1 MSCERTLFI
10 AHRSR
15 SGLESQV
22 GFELTSRSARFVFRQ
37 TPGRQ
42 SSERI
47 NKPMI
52 KHYLLSPGPTPIPN
66 EVALAMSETMIHH
79 RTPQF
84 NKIFD
89 EARQGLQKL
98 FGTKNDVLM
107 LASSGTGAME
117 ASVANLFSPGDKVL
131 VINGGK
137 FGERWLN
144 ISNAFGLN
152 PVELKV
158 EWGQPVKVDAVEKQL
173 KAHPDLKGVM
183 IQASETSTTVL
194 HPVKEIAKL
203 TKDGPLFLVDGVTA
217 VGVVSIPLDEWGLD
231 VLVTG
236 SQKAMMLPP
245 GLGFIALSD
254 RAWERTKRATL
265 PRFYFD
271 LNLERKNQ
279 QKGSGAFTP
288 AVSLIFGARASLEM
302 IQREGLDR
310 VYARH
315 ARMSRATRAAATA
328 LGLKLLAP
336 DSPSPAATGVYLPN
350 GIDADQVLDYLRD
363 HMNITLAEGQD
374 QLKGKVIR
382 IAHVGYMGAFDVITA
397 VAALEMVLRKFGV
410 ELPFG
415 KGVAAAQEVLM
426 ESLV

>member
-1 MSCERTLFI
+1 
-10 AHRSR
+10 
-15 SGLESQV
+15 
-22 GFELTSRSARFVFRQ
+22 
-37 TPGRQ
+37 
-42 SSERI
+42 
-47 NKPMI
+47 MI
-52 KHYLLSPGPTPIPN
+52 KQYLLSPGPTPIPN
-66 EVALAMSETMIHH
+66 EVALAMAETMIHH

-89 EARQGLQKL
+89 EAREGLKKL

-144 ISNAFGLN
+144 IANAYGLN
-152 PVELKV
+152 PVEMKV
-158 EWGQPVKVDAVEKQL
+158 EWGQAVKVAEVEKQL
-173 KAHPDLKGVM
+173 RANPDIKGVM

-203 TKDGPLFLVDGVTA
+203 CQNGPLYLVDGVTA
-217 VGVVSIPLDEWGLD
+217 VGVVPLPLDEWSID

-236 SQKAMMLPP
+236 SQKALMLPP

-254 RAWERTKRATL
+254 RAWDKTKQAKL

-288 AVSLIFGARASLEM
+288 AVSLIFGVRASLAM
-302 IQREGLDR
+302 MQREGLAN

-315 ARMSRATRAAATA
+315 ERLCRATRAAAKA
-328 LGLKLLAP
+328 MGLKLLAP
-336 DSPSPAATGVYLPN
+336 DSPSPAATGIYLPT
-350 GIDADQVLDYLRD
+350 GIDADAVLEYLRD
-363 HMNITLAEGQD
+363 KMNVVLAEGQD
-374 QLKGKVIR
+374 QLKGKAIR
-382 IAHVGYMGAFDVITA
+382 IAHIGYMGAFDVITA
-397 VAALEMVLRKFGV
+397 IAALEMALRKFGA
-410 ELPFG
+410 EIPLG
-415 KGVAAAQEVLM
+415 RGVAAAQEVLL
-426 ESLV
+426 EALP

>member
-1 MSCERTLFI
+1 
-10 AHRSR
+10 
-15 SGLESQV
+15 
-22 GFELTSRSARFVFRQ
+22 
-37 TPGRQ
+37 
-42 SSERI
+42 
-47 NKPMI
+47 MI

-89 EARQGLQKL
+89 QARQGLKKL
-98 FGTKNDVLM
+98 FGTNNDVLM

-117 ASVANLFSPGDKVL
+117 ASVANLFSPADKVL

-144 ISNAFGLN
+144 IANAFGLN

-158 EWGQPVKVDAVEKQL
+158 EWGQAVKVEAVEKQL

-203 TKDGPLFLVDGVTA
+203 TKNGPLFLVDGVTA
-217 VGVVSIPLDEWGLD
+217 VGVVSVPLDEWGLD

-254 RAWERTKRATL
+254 RAWARTKEATL

-288 AVSLIFGARASLEM
+288 AVSLIFGARAALEM
-302 IQREGLDR
+302 MQREGLER

-336 DSPSPAATGVYLPN
+336 DSPSPAATGVYLPD

-397 VAALEMVLRKFGV
+397 VAALEMALRKFGV

-426 ESLV
+426 ESLA

>member
-1 MSCERTLFI
+1 
-10 AHRSR
+10 
-15 SGLESQV
+15 
-22 GFELTSRSARFVFRQ
+22 
-37 TPGRQ
+37 
-42 SSERI
+42 
-47 NKPMI
+47 MI
-52 KHYLLSPGPTPIPN
+52 KHYLLSPGPTPVPN

-84 NKIFD
+84 NQIF
-89 EARQGLQKL
+89 EQARQGLKKL
-98 FGTKNDVLM
+98 FGTTNDVLM

-144 ISNAFGLN
+144 IANAFGLD

-158 EWGQPVKVDAVEKQL
+158 EWGQAVKVDAVEKQM

-203 TKDGPLFLVDGVTA
+203 TKNGPLFLVDGVTA

-254 RAWERTKRATL
+254 RAWEKTKQATL

-302 IQREGLDR
+302 MQREGLDR

-315 ARMSRATRAAATA
+315 ERMSRATRAAATA

-336 DSPSPAATGVYLPN
+336 DSPSPAATGVYLPD

-397 VAALEMVLRKFGV
+397 IAALEMVLRKFGV

-426 ESLV
+426 ESLD

>member
-1 MSCERTLFI
+1 
-10 AHRSR
+10 
-15 SGLESQV
+15 
-22 GFELTSRSARFVFRQ
+22 
-37 TPGRQ
+37 
-42 SSERI
+42 
-47 NKPMI
+47 MI

-84 NKIFD
+84 NKIFA
-89 EARQGLQKL
+89 EARERLKKL
-98 FGTKNDVLM
+98 FGTTNDVLI

-131 VINGGK
+131 VVNGGK

-144 ISNAFGLN
+144 IANAYGLR

-158 EWGQPVKVDAVEKQL
+158 EWGQAVKVADIEKQL
-173 KAHPDLKGVM
+173 TANADIRGVM

-194 HPVKEIAKL
+194 HPVKEIAQLIKN
-203 TKDGPLFLVDGVTA
+203 GPLFLVDGVTA
-217 VGVVSIPLDEWGLD
+217 VGVISLPLDDWGID
-231 VLVTG
+231 ALVTG
-236 SQKAMMLPP
+236 SQKALMLPP
-245 GLGFIALSD
+245 GLGFVAFSD
-254 RAWERTKRATL
+254 RAWEKTKQAKL

-288 AVSLIFGARASLEM
+288 AVSLIFGLRASLEM
-302 IQREGLDR
+302 MEREGLEKI
-310 VYARH
+310 YARH
-315 ARMSRATRAAATA
+315 ARMCRATRAAATA

-336 DSPSPAATGVYLPN
+336 QSPSPAATGIYMPDA
-350 GIDADQVLDYLRD
+350 IDADQVLDYLRD
-363 HMNITLAEGQD
+363 KMNVTLAEGQD

-397 VAALEMVLRKFGV
+397 IAALEMALRKFGA
-410 ELPFG
+410 EIPFG
-415 KGVAAAQEVLM
+415 KGVAAAEEVLM
-426 ESLV
+426 EALP

>member
-1 MSCERTLFI
+1 
-10 AHRSR
+10 
-15 SGLESQV
+15 
-22 GFELTSRSARFVFRQ
+22 
-37 TPGRQ
+37 
-42 SSERI
+42 
-47 NKPMI
+47 MI

-84 NKIFD
+84 NQIFD
-89 EARQGLQKL
+89 QARQGLKKL

-144 ISNAFGLN
+144 IANAFGLN

-158 EWGQPVKVDAVEKQL
+158 EWGQAVRVDAVENQL

-194 HPVKEIAKL
+194 HPIKEIAKL
-203 TKDGPLFLVDGVTA
+203 TKNGPLLLVDGVTA
-217 VGVVSIPLDEWGLD
+217 VGVVSIPLDDWGLD

-254 RAWERTKRATL
+254 RAWERTKQATL

-302 IQREGLDR
+302 MQREGLDR

-315 ARMSRATRAAATA
+315 ARMSRATRAAASA

-336 DSPSPAATGVYLPN
+336 DSPSPAATGVYLPD

-397 VAALEMVLRKFGV
+397 IAALEMVLRKFGV

>member
-1 MSCERTLFI
+1 
-10 AHRSR
+10 
-15 SGLESQV
+15 
-22 GFELTSRSARFVFRQ
+22 
-37 TPGRQ
+37 
-42 SSERI
+42 
-47 NKPMI
+47 MI

-84 NKIFD
+84 NQIF
-89 EARQGLQKL
+89 EQARQGLKKL
-98 FGTKNDVLM
+98 FGTTNDVLM

-117 ASVANLFSPGDKVL
+117 ASVANLFCPGDKVL

-144 ISNAFGLN
+144 IANAFGLD

-158 EWGQPVKVDAVEKQL
+158 EWGQAVRVDAVDKQL

-194 HPVKEIAKL
+194 HPVREIAKL
-203 TKDGPLFLVDGVTA
+203 IKNGPLFLVDGVTA

-236 SQKAMMLPP
+236 SQKALMLPP

-254 RAWERTKRATL
+254 RAWERTKQATL

-279 QKGSGAFTP
+279 AKGSGAFTP
-288 AVSLIFGARASLEM
+288 AVSLIFGLRASLDM
-302 IQREGLDR
+302 MQREGLDI
-310 VYARH
+310 VYERH
-315 ARMSRATRAAATA
+315 ARMARATRAATTA

-336 DSPSPAATGVYLPN
+336 DSPSPAATGVYMPE
-350 GIDADQVLDYLRD
+350 GIDADQLLEYLRD
-363 HMNITLAEGQD
+363 KMNVTLAEGQD

-397 VAALEMVLRKFGV
+397 VAALEMALRKFGV

-415 KGVAAAQEVLM
+415 NGVAAAEEVLM
-426 ESLV
+426 ECLV

>member
-1 MSCERTLFI
+1 
-10 AHRSR
+10 
-15 SGLESQV
+15 
-22 GFELTSRSARFVFRQ
+22 
-37 TPGRQ
+37 
-42 SSERI
+42 
-47 NKPMI
+47 MI

-84 NKIFD
+84 NHIFD
-89 EARQGLQKL
+89 QARQGLKKL
-98 FGTKNDVLM
+98 FGTKNDVLI

-144 ISNAFGLN
+144 IANAFGLS
-152 PVELKV
+152 PIELEV
-158 EWGQPVKVDAVEKQL
+158 EWGQAVKVDTVEKQM

-194 HPVKEIAKL
+194 HPVKDIAKL
-203 TKDGPLFLVDGVTA
+203 TKNGPLFLVDGVTA

-236 SQKAMMLPP
+236 SQKAIMLPP

-254 RAWERTKRATL
+254 RAWERTKQAKL

-302 IQREGLDR
+302 MQREGLDR

-336 DSPSPAATGVYLPN
+336 DSPSPAATGVYLPD

>member
-1 MSCERTLFI
+1 
-10 AHRSR
+10 
-15 SGLESQV
+15 
-22 GFELTSRSARFVFRQ
+22 
-37 TPGRQ
+37 
-42 SSERI
+42 
-47 NKPMI
+47 MI
-52 KHYLLSPGPTPIPN
+52 KQYLLSPGPTPIPN
-66 EVALAMSETMIHH
+66 EVSLAMAETMIHH

-84 NKIFD
+84 NKVFE
-89 EARQGLQKL
+89 EARQGLKKL

-117 ASVANLFSPGDKVL
+117 AAVANLFCSGDKVL
-131 VINGGK
+131 VVNGGK

-144 ISNAFGLN
+144 ISNAYGLN
-152 PVELKV
+152 PVDLKV
-158 EWGQPVKVDAVEKQL
+158 EWGRAVRVEDVEKQL
-173 KAHPDLKGVM
+173 KAHPDIQGVM
-183 IQASETSTTVL
+183 VQASETSTTVL

-203 TKDGPLFLVDGVTA
+203 TRNGPLFIVDGVTA
-217 VGVVSIPLDEWGLD
+217 VGVLSIPLDEWGID

-236 SQKAMMLPP
+236 SQKALMLPP

-254 RAWERTKRATL
+254 RAWDKTKKAKL

-288 AVSLIFGARASLEM
+288 AVSLIFGARASLDL
-302 IQREGLDR
+302 IQREGLDK

-315 ARMSRATRAAATA
+315 ARMSRATRAAALA

-336 DSPSPAATGVYLPN
+336 DDPSPAATGIFLPA
-350 GIDADQVLDYLRD
+350 GIDADRVLEYLRD
-363 HMNITLAEGQD
+363 RMNVVLAEGQD

-397 VAALEMVLRKFGV
+397 IAALEMALRKFGA
-410 ELPFG
+410 EIPFG
-415 KGVAAAQEVLM
+415 RGVAAAEEILM
-426 ESLV
+426 EALD

>member
-1 MSCERTLFI
+1 
-10 AHRSR
+10 
-15 SGLESQV
+15 
-22 GFELTSRSARFVFRQ
+22 
-37 TPGRQ
+37 
-42 SSERI
+42 
-47 NKPMI
+47 MI

-84 NKIFD
+84 NQVFD
-89 EARQGLQKL
+89 EAREGLQRL

-144 ISNAFGLN
+144 ISNAYGLS
-152 PVELKV
+152 PIEMKV
-158 EWGQPVKVDAVEKQL
+158 EWGQAVKVADVEKQL
-173 KAHPDLKGVM
+173 KVDPNIQGVM

-203 TKDGPLFLVDGVTA
+203 TRNGPLFLVDGVTA
-217 VGVVSIPLDEWGLD
+217 VGVVPLPLDDWGID

-236 SQKAMMLPP
+236 SQKALMLPP

-254 RAWERTKRATL
+254 RAWEKSKSAKL

-288 AVSLIFGARASLEM
+288 AVSLIFGVRASLRM
-302 IQREGLDR
+302 IEREGLAN

-315 ARMSRATRAAATA
+315 DRLCRATRAAATA

-336 DSPSPAATGVYLPN
+336 EDPSPAATGIFLPD
-350 GIDADQVLDYLRD
+350 GIDADAVLEYLRD
-363 HMNITLAEGQD
+363 KMNVTLAEGQD
-374 QLKGKVIR
+374 QLKGKAIR
-382 IAHVGYMGAFDVITA
+382 IAHIGYMGAFDVITA
-397 VAALEMVLRKFGV
+397 IAALEMALRKFGV
-410 ELPFG
+410 EIPFG
-415 KGVAAAQEVLM
+415 RGVAAAQEVLM
-426 ESLV
+426 EALP